1 MSNNANGFCNFAIK
15 THPRK
20 RYYEK
25 TFITKGVINMTDNS
39 SKFNPVK
46 SAGALLLAVLMVVG
60 SVLTVAAAAAS
71 PAAKAESDNNVAD
84 GIIYNNLCEDGDFH
98 VLSAY
103 EVTVKNNGQTTKVFV
118 SGGTVA
124 DVLEKAGVQPGENQV
139 SVPAASTAITSDTDV
154 VIMNAK
160 KISVTADGK
169 TQDVLL
175 PYGKV
180 GESLILAGI
189 RISPDDILSVDRN
202 TRVDEISE
210 LSVKRVIYKNV
221 SVTEEVP
228 FESKKENSDE
238 IELGEKKLKT
248 EGVNGEKLVTKRV
261 KYIDGEKSGEKVISE
276 KVTKAPVKP
285 APKPTPK
292 PTPKPAPK
300 TSKKITYF
308 AVNEHVVY
316 PIQGVGEIKA
326 IEKRLFREKQ
336 VLYYD
341 IYFETPDMTVMVP
354 VENAESI
361 GLRKIVSSKE
371 AAKALE
377 LLNKEYEQANTDW
390 KTRNQQN
397 LDLLKKGTISDIA
410 QVVKTLYD
418 RSTSKELP
426 IQERKLFDNASKLLI
441 DEVSLALKKSKK
453 DSESMIFEKLAP

>member
-1 MSNNANGFCNFAIK
+1 
-15 THPRK
+15 
-20 RYYEK
+20 
-25 TFITKGVINMTDNS
+25 MTDNS

-189 RISPDDILSVDRN
+189 RISPVSFPASSSAFAFSSWSSLTPTLWLSRA
-202 TRVDEISE
+202 S
-210 LSVKRVIYKNV
+210 
-221 SVTEEVP
+221 
-228 FESKKENSDE
+228 
-238 IELGEKKLKT
+238 
-248 EGVNGEKLVTKRV
+248 
-261 KYIDGEKSGEKVISE
+261 
-276 KVTKAPVKP
+276 
-285 APKPTPK
+285 
-292 PTPKPAPK
+292 
-300 TSKKITYF
+300 
-308 AVNEHVVY
+308 
-316 PIQGVGEIKA
+316 
-326 IEKRLFREKQ
+326 
-336 VLYYD
+336 
-341 IYFETPDMTVMVP
+341 
-354 VENAESI
+354 
-361 GLRKIVSSKE
+361 VSSIS
-371 AAKALE
+371 AK
-377 LLNKEYEQANTDW
+377 
-390 KTRNQQN
+390 
-397 LDLLKKGTISDIA
+397 
-410 QVVKTLYD
+410 
-418 RSTSKELP
+418 
-426 IQERKLFDNASKLLI
+426 
-441 DEVSLALKKSKK
+441 
-453 DSESMIFEKLAP
+453 

>member
-1 MSNNANGFCNFAIK
+1 MSNNANGFCNFALK
-15 THPRK
+15 TPPRK

-84 GIIYNNLCEDGDFH
+84 SIIYNNLCEDGDFH

-189 RISPDDILSVDRN
+189 RISPDDIISVDRN

-276 KVTKAPVKP
+276 KVTKAPVDEVTLVGTKGAASAGGAGSFTDENGVEVSYKYMLTGSGTAYTAP
-285 APKPTPK
+285 AGALT
-292 PTPKPAPK
+292 A
-300 TSKKITYF
+300 SGHEVYEGGV
-308 AVNEHVVY
+308 AVNPELIPY
-316 PIQGVGEIKA
+316 GSK
-326 IEKRLFREKQ
+326 
-336 VLYYD
+336 LY
-341 IYFETPDMTVMVP
+341 IETPDGSFSYGYATAIDTGGALMDGS
-354 VENAESI
+354 A
-361 GLRKIVSSKE
+361 IVDLFYFS
-371 AAKALE
+371 
-377 LLNKEYEQANTDW
+377 
-390 KTRNQQN
+390 
-397 LDLLKKGTISDIA
+397 LDDCCNFGRRDVNVYVI
-410 QVVKTLYD
+410 
-418 RSTSKELP
+418 E
-426 IQERKLFDNASKLLI
+426 
-441 DEVSLALKKSKK
+441 
-453 DSESMIFEKLAP
+453 